1 MNFLSPVSSRNEG
14 SSSIHCMPHVCGP
27 CYLCKNTANYYK
39 HRNDLVG
46 DNILAAIEKHT
57 VVTAEGC
64 ICWNCIKDTKRNTSN
79 PNWKPRWIQHTNQ
92 CLVPACTN
100 KKESAIIC
108 RLSSSTCILDLLG
121 LPTAEHQHSDGVP
134 LCPAHYRFI
143 HRTLHESDHTY
154 KEIKCTVCSMAIKK
168 NNIRHCPN
176 PVIIEEHY
184 RTHTDFTCSITTDDP
199 ICITCY
205 KSHLMILQDKSVS
218 RDEDL
223 RELLD
228 NLEGRAQQQHSDTDV
243 IEAAKI
249 QLAITVG
256 HALLQQDVMLLPEA
270 YRMFCSTS
278 ARLSTARGIP
288 TNSNLPT
295 KRAIQSY
302 LLSALGHHL
311 SYTCKQRR
319 TGVLLYR
326 TGGDL
331 LITITKLLEKEK
343 TNDVT
348 TEKSMEEP
356 VHSDEHIYDSMTT
369 AIHQQIGKFIADN
382 KEKPYDVSEL
392 NFEKEIAA
400 LDPRLWQMM
409 CSLTRSVSEISGK
422 SACSSHHDKLRNI
435 RRFYCLCVMF
445 FCTDSRCSTPMHVL
459 LTDIVDSHGGSNE
472 LIKVLNRVGAIA
484 SLDTRDRAILP
495 VIKKAQKSGILRPSA
510 FTIYSFDNLDYLS
523 SNATVYCGDQ
533 HRSWHGTSVQA
544 VQPQPT
550 RLVQAMGERANT
562 PNLMEIDEPG

>member
-1 MNFLSPVSSRNEG
+1 MLELHQRHKTQYQQSQLETKMDSAYKPVRGSRMHKQKG
-14 SSSIHCMPHVCGP
+14 ICH
-27 CYLCKNTANYYK
+27 
-39 HRNDLVG
+39 HR
-46 DNILAAIEKHT
+46 
-57 VVTAEGC
+57 
-64 ICWNCIKDTKRNTSN
+64 
-79 PNWKPRWIQHTNQ
+79 
-92 CLVPACTN
+92 
-100 KKESAIIC
+100 
-108 RLSSSTCILDLLG
+108 RLSSSTRILDLLG

-154 KEIKCTVCSMAIKK
+154 KEIKCTVCSTVIKK

-223 RELLD
+223 RELLG

-319 TGVLLYR
+319 TGILLYR

-331 LITITKLLEKEK
+331 LITITKLLEKAPPQITYHMNIFAKE
-343 TNDVT
+343 
-348 TEKSMEEP
+348 
-356 VHSDEHIYDSMTT
+356 VHSQTLKDAAHGLICLLIFEVG
-369 AIHQQIGKFIADN
+369 IGLAG
-382 KEKPYDVSEL
+382 S
-392 NFEKEIAA
+392 
-400 LDPRLWQMM
+400 RLGLSW
-409 CSLTRSVSEISGK
+409 
-422 SACSSHHDKLRNI
+422 
-435 RRFYCLCVMF
+435 
-445 FCTDSRCSTPMHVL
+445 STVVL
-459 LTDIVDSHGGSNE
+459 H
-472 LIKVLNRVGAIA
+472 
-484 SLDTRDRAILP
+484 
-495 VIKKAQKSGILRPSA
+495 
-510 FTIYSFDNLDYLS
+510 
-523 SNATVYCGDQ
+523 
-533 HRSWHGTSVQA
+533 
-544 VQPQPT
+544 
-550 RLVQAMGERANT
+550 M
-562 PNLMEIDEPG
+562 